1 MNEQNQG
8 STGLLHE
15 GANLPMML
23 VESTRFGT
31 FELEEDRALR
41 FAEGLLGLPDSTS
54 YALIEVEDS
63 PYAWL
68 QSVDEPELA
77 FLTTSPWEFYPDY
90 DLEIDDADQGSLGLD
105 SPESAEVLILLTI
118 HRQDDEAVD
127 ITANLLGPIVVNT
140 NTRVARQIILSGS
153 SYSTQE
159 PLVG

>member
-1 MNEQNQG
+1 
-8 STGLLHE
+8 
-15 GANLPMML
+15 MMM

-41 FAEGLLGLPDSTS
+41 FSEGLLGLPESTS

-68 QSVDEPELA
+68 QSINEPELA
-77 FLTTSPWEFYPDY
+77 FLTTSPWDFYPDY
-90 DLEIDDADQGSLGLD
+90 DLEINEEDQRLLD
-105 SPESAEVLILLTI
+105 LTTPDSAEVLVLLTV
-118 HRQDDEAVD
+118 HRQEDEAVD

-140 NTRVARQIILSGS
+140 DTRAARQVILEGS

-159 PLVG
+159 PLVA